1 MKSFQKKFNIVLS
14 FSMNPKSVFLC
25 ELKECSKNKT
35 TCSISD
41 FTVIQ
46 VFSLFIAQ
54 TAIADENKYIPVP
67 ISTIIGKDTVYIL
80 YQGKLQIGI
89 LKKEKNS

>member
-1 MKSFQKKFNIVLS
+1 
-14 FSMNPKSVFLC
+14 MNPKSVFLC

-46 VFSLFIAQ
+46 VLSLFIAQ
-54 TAIADENKYIPVP
+54 PAIADENKYIPVP
-67 ISTIIGKDTVYIL
+67 ISTTIGKDTNSVNHSEIL
-80 YQGKLQIGI
+80 LEYGI
-89 LKKEKNS
+89 FCTMVN

>member
-1 MKSFQKKFNIVLS
+1 
-14 FSMNPKSVFLC
+14 MNPKSVFLC

-54 TAIADENKYIPVP
+54 PAIADENKYIPVP

-80 YQGKLQIGI
+80 YHGKLKIRI
-89 LKKEKNS
+89 FEKRKKFINIKATLDKV